1 MIGCWYN
8 LFILNFEIL
17 VFQNRSKE
25 VGKMHSLSAT
35 TMGALLLL
43 LMVSLGMKLY
53 ISIYVV
59 PFYHAFLE
67 V

>member
-1 MIGCWYN
+1 M
-8 LFILNFEIL
+8 
-17 VFQNRSKE
+17 
-25 VGKMHSLSAT
+25 GKIHSLSAT

-43 LMVSLGMKLY
+43 LTVSLGMKLY
-53 ISIYVV
+53 ISINVV